1 MPGSS
6 SAPQTINLTQRRL
19 RREWRRPVSEAIRER
34 NAQVLHHLGLA
45 HLAAQRQ
52 RGRGRGEYEDLL
64 QEAHLGLIRA
74 AERFD
79 SSKGC
84 KISSY
89 VVPLATGQI
98 RHYRR
103 DREQCLRIPWRLSD
117 LHAQGARLQ
126 QRRQQEQRAALT
138 DRQMAEALGVRPER
152 WLQARI
158 AHQHKHLLSL
168 QERVGQQDQS
178 LGQQTDEALID
189 QLLAPT
195 DSADGDAQLQ
205 WLQQA
210 LKELPNPMR
219 RWLIDRHVHGMTV
232 QAIAT
237 TEGVSAHNVRRAIT
251 RCLEDL
257 RRSAAIANLAQIPL
271 SS

>member
-1 MPGSS
+1 MTGTSP
-6 SAPQTINLTQRRL
+6 APQTINLTQRRL

-103 DREQCLRIPWRLSD
+103 DREQCLR
-117 LHAQGARLQ
+117 
-126 QRRQQEQRAALT
+126 
-138 DRQMAEALGVRPER
+138 
-152 WLQARI
+152 
-158 AHQHKHLLSL
+158 LSL
-168 QERVGQQDQS
+168 
-178 LGQQTDEALID
+178 IH
-189 QLLAPT
+189 
-195 DSADGDAQLQ
+195 
-205 WLQQA
+205 
-210 LKELPNPMR
+210 
-219 RWLIDRHVHGMTV
+219 I
-232 QAIAT
+232 
-237 TEGVSAHNVRRAIT
+237 
-251 RCLEDL
+251 
-257 RRSAAIANLAQIPL
+257 
-271 SS
+271 